1 MLSELRKDIQETYAG
16 MAAAWKTALEFH
28 DTHLNEEGIL
38 TSIDL
43 FTHTQL
49 LVGVSEFSDH
59 MERLEIAWR
68 LAQSAFGADDT
79 N

>member
-1 MLSELRKDIQETYAG
+1 MLSEIQKDIQETYAG
-16 MAAAWKTALEFH
+16 MAAAWKAAEDFRVA
-28 DTHLNEEGIL
+28 HLNDDGIL

-68 LAQSAFGADDT
+68 LAQSAFATDEV